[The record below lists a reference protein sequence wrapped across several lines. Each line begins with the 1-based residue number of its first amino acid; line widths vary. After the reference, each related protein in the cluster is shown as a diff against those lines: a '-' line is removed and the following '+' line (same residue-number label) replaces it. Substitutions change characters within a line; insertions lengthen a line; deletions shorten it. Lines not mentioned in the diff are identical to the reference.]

1 MTYAELFS
9 EIKGKFMGT
18 DVSDIHEHL
27 AYQFN
32 IEDEEAGG
40 SFYVEVKDGVLKVEP
55 YDYFDRDAMFVSTPD
70 VLLKIADGEM
80 DPVWAFTTQ
89 KLRVEGN
96 IDKALRLKEIIEM
109 KKKQAKAAEKEAKK
123 EAKAVEKEVKKETTA
138 VEKESKKET
147 TAAAKEIKKETAVKS
162 TKTTK

>member
-109 KKKQAKAAEKEAKK
+109 KKKQAKAAEKE
-123 EAKAVEKEVKKETTA
+123 VKKETTA